1 MKLTRGDII
10 DINLDPV
17 KGSEQGKTRPC
28 VVVTNDVYNKILP
41 VVQVVPVT
49 AWSEKKSQIKTNVE
63 LLPNKKNGLIKKSIA
78 DCLQTRP
85 VDVEKRLIKK
95 RGKLDKEYLQKI
107 DSALKI
113 VFQL

>member
-1 MKLTRGDII
+1 MTLMRGDII

-63 LLPNKKNGLIKKSIA
+63 LMPNKENGLIKKSIA

-107 DSALKI
+107 DSALRI